1 MYLCSPVTEVVER
14 VDVPTACLVQ
24 VGEERADDRTSQVA
38 DMERLGDVGRGVFD
52 DDPLALAEVVGAVLR
67 LF

>member
-14 VDVPTACLVQ
+14 VDVPTARLVQ

-52 DDPLALAEVVGAVLR
+52 DDPLALTEVVGAVLR